1 MKLNKIDHIGILV
14 RNMETSLRLYQE
26 EIGLP
31 LRGIGLNSE
40 YGVRIA
46 FLPSG
51 EVLIEL
57 VEPLPGSPF
66 GKIPQEKG
74 KGFGH
79 LAFEVDHLRSALDE
93 LQLNR
98 IPLRNSEPKK
108 GGEGARVAFLDPA
121 AADNVSIELKEKGTL

>member
-14 RNMETSLRLYQE
+14 RNMESSLRLYQE
-26 EIGLP
+26 RFGLP
-31 LRGIGLNSE
+31 LRGIEVNSE
-40 YGVRIA
+40 NGVRIA
-46 FLPSG
+46 FLPLG

-66 GKIPQEKG
+66 EKILQEKG
-74 KGFGH
+74 EGFSH

-98 IPLRNSEPKK
+98 IPLRDSEPEK
-108 GGEGARVAFLDPA
+108 GGEGAWVAFLDPA

>member
-1 MKLNKIDHIGILV
+1 MKLNKIDHVGILV
-14 RNMETSLRLYQE
+14 KNIESSLRLYQE
-26 EIGLP
+26 RFGLS
-31 LRGIGLNSE
+31 LRRIEVNLE

-46 FLPSG
+46 FLPLG

-66 GKIPQEKG
+66 EKILREKG
-74 KGFGH
+74 EGFSH

-98 IPLRNSEPKK
+98 IPLRDSEPKK
-108 GGEGARVAFLDPA
+108 GGEGAWVAFLDPA

>member
-14 RNMETSLRLYQE
+14 KNMETSLRLYQE

-57 VEPLPGSPF
+57 VEPCPALPLEKFSR
-66 GKIPQEKG
+66 KKG
-74 KGFGH
+74 KD
-79 LAFEVDHLRSALDE
+79 LA
-93 LQLNR
+93 
-98 IPLRNSEPKK
+98 
-108 GGEGARVAFLDPA
+108 
-121 AADNVSIELKEKGTL
+121 TLLSKSTIRGRPWMSYN